1 MSADEEIQL
10 VTFRLGGQ
18 TLAFNV
24 FEVERVLRYEMP
36 TPLPKAP
43 KFLAGMLKHGD
54 ELIPVV
60 DLRTRLDVPADVNE
74 DTRTMVLEWEQGKI
88 GVVVDAVQELLKVP
102 VTEVKR
108 PPPIVKGL
116 AAKYVNGVVSRGTRT
131 IVVLAVSRLL
141 SSKER
146 LQLEELA
153 AEATHE

>member
-10 VTFRLGGQ
+10 VTFRIGGQ
-18 TLAFNV
+18 TLAFSV
-24 FEVERVLRYEMP
+24 FEVERVLRYEPP

-43 KFLAGMLKHGD
+43 TFLAGMLKHGE

-60 DLRTRLDVPADVNE
+60 DLRTRLDVPAEVNE

-88 GVVVDAVQELLKVP
+88 GIVVDAVQELLKVP
-102 VTEVKR
+102 VTDVKP

-116 AAKYVNGVVSRGTRT
+116 AAKYVNGVVARGKRT

-146 LQLEELA
+146 LQLEALA
-153 AEATHE
+153 AEVVHE